1 LSTKHAN
8 RPLDEAE
15 ARQLAQEWF
24 DRQIATI
31 SKAHGDSWPE
41 HREWIEDY
49 LREEIRERLEAR
61 GWKRRKK

>member
-1 LSTKHAN
+1 VIAD
-8 RPLDEAE
+8 RPNLTRDEAL
-15 ARQLAQEWF
+15 RLAQEWF

-49 LREEIRERLEAR
+49 LREEIRERLIAR
-61 GWKRRKK
+61 GWRPKS